1 MYWWEIHCLLCLLY
15 VNNFSNPSCG
25 KQTKQ
30 GYNHFRLDYLNQ
42 KYWIVLKEDRVF
54 LCVLCVL
61 KLLIQRYGK
70 PHNCFH
76 PAHHLPAS
84 HTHPILHTSSLY
96 QPPTHRGNLPSPQPS
111 TLSPLGLSG
120 PLGRYTS
127 IPQSP
132 SLPLLWCLSMSLYIL
147 PPPYMSLYILPP
159 PYMSLFIAVESIY

>member
-1 MYWWEIHCLLCLLY
+1 MRNTLSFVFALCKQLLQSKLWKA
-15 VNNFSNPSCG
+15 N
-25 KQTKQ
+25 QTRLQ
-30 GYNHFRLDYLNQ
+30 SLCLDYLNQ

-84 HTHPILHTSSLY
+84 DTHPILHASSLY
-96 QPPTHRGNLPSPQPS
+96 QPPTHRGNLPSPQSS

-120 PLGRYTS
+120 PLPLGRLAAWPLDHYTS

-132 SLPLLWCLSMSLYIL
+132 LLCSFSMSLYIP
-147 PPPYMSLYILPP
+147 PPPYMGLYQSV
-159 PYMSLFIAVESIY
+159 YSR